1 MTDIDVLDAARK
13 EYESAK
19 TSYEDATEECY
30 RLREMYWEKNE
41 DVEQTYEPLL
51 RTKDHVF
58 HKEREVNQLKKDL
71 IRKHNRSPDKDREE
85 EISRIMEV
93 EEEYEKAQL
102 AYKDAKE
109 ACREATAAYGNVA
122 RRYDDLMDD
131 IVNIRETYELAEE
144 KYAEALWK
152 LQRTQANN
160 LWKMI

>member
-1 MTDIDVLDAARK
+1 MTDIDVLDATRK

-19 TSYEDATEECY
+19 KSFEEATNECH
-30 RLREMYWEKNE
+30 RIREMYWEKNE

-58 HKEREVNQLKKDL
+58 HKEREVNKLKKDL

-93 EEEYEKAQL
+93 EEEYEHAQV
-102 AYKDAKE
+102 AYKDAQR
-109 ACREATAAYGNVA
+109 AFREAAANYSTIS
-122 RRYDDLMDD
+122 RRYYDLMDD
-131 IVNIRETYELAEE
+131 IVNTRATYELAEE

-152 LQRTQANN
+152 FQRTQEN
-160 LWKMI
+160 L